1 MEGLTKIMNFC
12 MSCSGKMHNYLI
24 VAVKMQRLSIPSK
37 LAARIAFAVNDS
49 AAEPKVSLEV

>member
-1 MEGLTKIMNFC
+1 MEGLIKILNFC

-24 VAVKMQRLSIPSK
+24 VAVKMQRLSTPSK

-49 AAEPKVSLEV
+49 AAEPRLV